1 MNRAAGG
8 MRPVRLVLPNGSR
21 KSNRF
26 AVRAA
31 VNGLWTRL
39 SKHLPGC
46 GDNLKLTRKRKGSN
60 MAKPPAF
67 ELRMGLIKASVW
79 ENATKQGMNYA
90 VTVIRLFKNGNEWK
104 ESTRFHRDDLLTVA
118 KVMDLAHT
126 WIIRKQQN
134 EI

>member
-1 MNRAAGG
+1 
-8 MRPVRLVLPNGSR
+8 
-21 KSNRF
+21 
-26 AVRAA
+26 
-31 VNGLWTRL
+31 
-39 SKHLPGC
+39 
-46 GDNLKLTRKRKGSN
+46 
-60 MAKPPAF
+60 MAKPPVF